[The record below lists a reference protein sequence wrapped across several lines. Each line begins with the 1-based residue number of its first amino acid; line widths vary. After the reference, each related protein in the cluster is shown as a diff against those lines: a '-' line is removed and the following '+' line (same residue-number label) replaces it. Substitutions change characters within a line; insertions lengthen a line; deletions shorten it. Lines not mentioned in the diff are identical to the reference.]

1 MNVMISLFNL
11 RKIFFLVI
19 LPLLITIVLFT
30 LFTIIFKTVNKKERP
45 EYTTYVINYWSN
57 ILGIIFAAIIT
68 GLAIG
73 FCIAF
78 GATLKKYGLVSTNQV
93 IYYALIIFPI
103 IPLSILVL
111 FIYKILKIIKYRE
124 THELDKKEGDND
136 YEE

>member
-1 MNVMISLFNL
+1 MSIMISLANL

-30 LFTIIFKTVNKKERP
+30 LFTIIFKAVNKKERP

-57 ILGIIFAAIIT
+57 ILGIIFAAIVT

-78 GATLKKYGLVSTNQV
+78 DATLSKYGLVETNKI
-93 IYYALIIFPI
+93 IYYALMIFPI
-103 IPLSILVL
+103 IPFSILIL
-111 FIYKILKIIKYRE
+111 FVSKLLKTLTYRE
-124 THELDKKEGDND
+124 THELDKKEGTD
-136 YEE
+136 YGE